1 MRNFILAAAVMVAF
15 STAARV
21 SEDGPFITSQWT
33 SGLYAQ
39 RTAGPVSLFP
49 NPASHQVNMVFPGL
63 TGEATVSIL
72 AEDGRLIDQFQVDQ
86 TAGTRTVYNTDN
98 LRNGAYL
105 VSVMQKDGSRN
116 TVRLLVAN
124 ENATLRH

>member
-1 MRNFILAAAVMVAF
+1 M
-15 STAARV
+15 
-21 SEDGPFITSQWT
+21 
-33 SGLYAQ
+33 
-39 RTAGPVSLFP
+39 SLFP
-49 NPASHQVNMVFPGL
+49 NPASHQVNIVFPGL

-72 AEDGRLIDQFQVDQ
+72 AEDGRLIDRFQVNQ

-98 LRNGAYL
+98 LRNGAYV
-105 VSVMQKDGSRN
+105 VSVMQEDGSRN